1 MVLLRGVAAAVAA
14 SGFLALAAAANADAA
29 GPPADRFDTVVI
41 DAGHGGEDEGARG
54 PAGHLEKNLVLDVAL
69 LLSARLRATGL
80 RVVLTRRTDTYV
92 PLETRTAIAND
103 ARGDL
108 FLSIHANAVRDS
120 EVRGTETF
128 FLSLEASDEYARQ
141 VALRENAAFRG
152 PSQRGAPVDDPLVAI
167 LGDLIAN
174 EHSRESNEFA
184 RLAQARLGRLDPD
197 ASRGVKQAPF
207 VVLTGVQMPASL
219 VEIGFI
225 TNRGDERDL
234 HSRRGRERIV
244 AALAGAVRDFARRY
258 DARRG
263 VAVGAPARA
272 R

>member
-1 MVLLRGVAAAVAA
+1 MAVAAAG
-14 SGFLALAAAANADAA
+14 SLAFAMATPIMAHADAVL
-29 GPPADRFDTVVI
+29 PPPDRFDTVVI
-41 DAGHGGEDEGARG
+41 DAGHGGDDTGARG
-54 PAGHLEKNLVLDVAL
+54 PAGYLEKALVLDLARM
-69 LLSARLRATGL
+69 LSTRLRAAGL
-80 RVVLTRRTDTYV
+80 HVVMTRSSDTFV

-108 FLSIHANAVRDS
+108 FLSIHANAAQDA
-120 EVRGTETF
+120 EIRGTETY

-141 VALRENAAFRG
+141 VAMRENAAFRTSSR
-152 PSQRGAPVDDPLVAI
+152 PPAPVNDPLVAI
-167 LGDLIAN
+167 LGDMIAN

-184 RLAQARLGRLDPD
+184 RIAQAELGGLDPS

-207 VVLTGVQMPASL
+207 VVLMGVQMPASL

-225 TNRGDERDL
+225 TNRRDERLL
-234 HSRRGRERIV
+234 HSQRGRDRIV
-244 AALAGAVRDFARRY
+244 SALASAIRAFSHRY

-263 VAVGAPARA
+263 GDLGSPARA